1 MKQDYL
7 DNLIEV
13 GDKNH
18 CEATM
23 VWFHGYGANNWSFE
37 PSMKMINLMTDGRL
51 HILMPN
57 APIVDNKR
65 SWYPLPTTGENG
77 KLLENLDGIKN
88 THKHINLFIKNL
100 DLNKKIFVGGFSQ
113 GAALSLSLIFERGF
127 PIEGCVALSGY
138 MPNSDH
144 YLAIDPQSSKVF
156 ISHGKNDNAISFD
169 SFTKSM
175 NFLEKKNVQ
184 CTKYIGDFGH
194 TITKEV
200 TNELIDWIIKIL

>member
-1 MKQDYL
+1 MCGFVGFFNDH
-7 DNLIEV
+7 NLSIESFQKTINALEHR
-13 GDKNH
+13 GPDDKGH
-18 CEATM
+18 WT
-23 VWFHGYGANNWSFE
+23 
-37 PSMKMINLMTDGRL
+37 
-51 HILMPN
+51 
-57 APIVDNKR
+57 
-65 SWYPLPTTGENG
+65 
-77 KLLENLDGIKN
+77 
-88 THKHINLFIKNL
+88 

-144 YLAIDPQSSKVF
+144 YLANDPQSSKVF